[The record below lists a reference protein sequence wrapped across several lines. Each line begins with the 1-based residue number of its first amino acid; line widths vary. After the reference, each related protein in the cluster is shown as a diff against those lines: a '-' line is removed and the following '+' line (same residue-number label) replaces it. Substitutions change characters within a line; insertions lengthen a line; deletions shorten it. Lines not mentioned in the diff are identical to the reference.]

1 MGVVKCFQRISVL
14 RLDAMSRPRK
24 DTKIRYVN
32 PAGQKRT
39 MALSNSVQESLDE
52 ASATLRNALAY
63 AARQERTMV
72 CTQIAK
78 LLSDIESIGSF
89 DSIFDR
95 FDAFNEK
102 D

>member
-1 MGVVKCFQRISVL
+1 MVKCFQRISVL

-39 MALSNSVQESLDE
+39 MALSKSVEESLNE

-63 AARQERTMV
+63 AARQERPIV

-78 LLSDIESIGSF
+78 LLTDIESINSF
-89 DSIFDR
+89 DSILDTLS
-95 FDAFNEK
+95 DMKNN
-102 D
+102 